1 MIIKKMVGIFD
12 NLEDFH
18 SYIKTYK
25 STDWTLLAEHMY
37 MHPFKGEYAYTYIVI
52 YVKELEEEVKE

>member
-1 MIIKKMVGIFD
+1 MVGIFD